1 MHNTIIIRL
10 DYHYQMTEAQTAHR
24 GQTKPQ
30 RETLMETVKPDFLR
44 PIEASIA
51 LKISRSKLYE
61 ALQRGDIPSIK
72 IAGLT
77 RIPRRW
83 IEGRVAEAMRTG
95 SGEGDEPERAR

>member
-1 MHNTIIIRL
+1 
-10 DYHYQMTEAQTAHR
+10 
-24 GQTKPQ
+24 
-30 RETLMETVKPDFLR
+30 METKSDFLK
-44 PIEASIA
+44 PTEASIA

-83 IEGRVAEAMRTG
+83 IEDRVREALNTAII
-95 SGEGDEPERAR
+95 SDSDPS

>member
-1 MHNTIIIRL
+1 
-10 DYHYQMTEAQTAHR
+10 
-24 GQTKPQ
+24 
-30 RETLMETVKPDFLR
+30 METKSDFLK
-44 PIEASIA
+44 PTEASIA

-83 IEGRVAEAMRTG
+83 IDERVTEALNPMP
-95 SGEGDEPERAR
+95 SSERDRS